1 MDTGAVSTVSN
12 ASPHDDAFAALAH
25 ETYLSLTTFRRNGTP
40 VATPVWVVSDDG
52 TRLLVHTDS
61 TSGKVKRLRNN
72 SMVRVGACSS
82 SGAVHGPVFDGKATL
97 LEDVSLVEHLIGR
110 KYGAM
115 ARVIGVVKSVQR
127 LVARRPATPS
137 VAIAITAAE

>member
-1 MDTGAVSTVSN
+1 METAAVSDTSGRG
-12 ASPHDDAFAALAH
+12 DAFAALAR

-52 TRLLVHTDS
+52 ARLLVHTDA

-72 SMVRVGACSS
+72 SRVRVGACSS
-82 SGAVHGPVFDGKATL
+82 SGAVHGPLFDGEATL
-97 LEDVSLVEHLIGR
+97 LEDVSLVDHLISR

-127 LVARRPATPS
+127 LIARRPATPS